1 MTVPRRLLRGA
12 AGTLLPCL
20 LVLAPEEAAAASP
33 ATATAA
39 AFQDIQR
46 VQRKDRAY
54 QRYLWAPNP
63 SANFRKLIRIQAN
76 LLSTAGDFG
85 LPTWVHP
92 DLARLDLR
100 DYGWDKRAEV
110 WEKFAATDVYF
121 HQRVRFAAPARV
133 VQFWPGGKERGRPFR
148 RGKYVRRVLAGQ
160 VLDSPGFWLPQLQIN
175 SLRAQ
180 TYSEAPILNGE
191 WWFVQTARQL
201 SIRNVVE
208 GTGYYDMLGLKDR
221 KAFFRLVGLNEAVAQ
236 RTFQEWRAVVAKS
249 GVSAQNRQ
257 VLALRATTGR
267 VWFTLDVFRAAG
279 RGIAKRNLRRGE
291 FKFDVQEIYGYLP
304 NGLPVTFLADA
315 RGVAQATAPDSIGP
329 DDSSL
334 RRGRD
339 GRIHANLSCI
349 RCHGLDRGFLKPVD
363 DWARKTFANG
373 GRPLS
378 LQDYDRDVL
387 QELRRQYL
395 ADLNRMLNR
404 DREDYSEATIRLT
417 GLDVADMTRL
427 YGRAW
432 NSYVEQVVTRKAAAA
447 ELGVTEEV
455 FVRQLR
461 FYSAAKG
468 GADLVL
474 VGYLDD
480 PAQELTRLEWE
491 DSYAFAQA
499 ILHGV
504 PPEIPRRVRAL
515 R

>member
-1 MTVPRRLLRGA
+1 VRPALALALLSLCPLG
-12 AGTLLPCL
+12 
-20 LVLAPEEAAAASP
+20 EARANSP
-33 ATATAA
+33 AQAVAS
-39 AFQDIQR
+39 AFTDISR
-46 VQRKDRAY
+46 VKKSDRVY

-63 SANFRKLIRIQAN
+63 SADFRKLISFHAN

-85 LPTWVHP
+85 TPTWVHP
-92 DLARLDLR
+92 DLARLDMR
-100 DYGWDKRAEV
+100 DYGWDARAGV
-110 WEKFAATDVYF
+110 WEKFGKNDVYF

-133 VQFWPGGKERGRPFR
+133 VQFWPGGKERGRFFR
-148 RGKYVRRVLAGQ
+148 RGKYARVLRAGA
-160 VLDSPGFWLPQLQIN
+160 VSSAPGFWLPQLQIN
-175 SLRAQ
+175 ALRAH
-180 TYSEAPILNGE
+180 TYSEAPVLNAE

-201 SIRNVVE
+201 SIRNVAE
-208 GTGYYDMLGLKDR
+208 GTGYYDLLGLEDR
-221 KAFFRLVGLNEAVAQ
+221 RAFFRLVGLNEAVAQ
-236 RTFQEWRAVVAKS
+236 RTYQEWRAVVAKS

-257 VLALRATTGR
+257 VVALRATTGR
-267 VWFTLDVFRAAG
+267 VWFTLDTFHEQG

-315 RGVAQATAPDSIGP
+315 KGVAQATAPDTIGP

-349 RCHGLDRGFLKPVD
+349 RCHGLDRGFLKPID
-363 DWARKTFANG
+363 DWARKTFSNG

-387 QELRRQYL
+387 LELRRQYL
-395 ADLNRMLNR
+395 ADLNRMLRR
-404 DREDYSEATIRLT
+404 DREDYAAATIRLT

-432 NSYVEQVVTRKAAAA
+432 NAYVERVVTRKLAAA

-461 FYSAAKG
+461 LYAAAKG

-504 PPEIPRRVRAL
+504 PPEVPKKIRAI